1 MKDLIERIKS
11 IRIEL
16 KDLKIERNKIQKQI
30 DSKEDVL
37 EELEKLTV
45 NQLDL
50 FKDES

>member
-1 MKDLIERIKS
+1 MKDLIERIKN

-16 KDLKIERNKIQKQI
+16 KELKRERNVIQRQI

-45 NQLDL
+45 NQLDM
-50 FKDES
+50 FES

>member
-11 IRIEL
+11 IRVEL
-16 KDLKIERNKIQKQI
+16 KYLKYKRNAIQKQI

-50 FKDES
+50 FEG

>member
-11 IRIEL
+11 IHIEL
-16 KDLKIERNKIQKQI
+16 KDLKKERNKIQKQI
-30 DSKEDVL
+30 DSKEGVL

-50 FKDES
+50 FKE